1 MLAVI
6 AVTIEK
12 KLQSFLWSGKEKGKK
27 LCNVSWSTITLPKSA
42 DGLRIGSLRDKN
54 KSLLFKWLWRFG
66 LEESSM
72 RKDVI
77 KRICNLK
84 CFRLIPQNTISR
96 VGSTWLRTVNHY
108 VKDNRLQDIVNH
120 QSVVLDGSDKRIKF

>member
-1 MLAVI
+1 
-6 AVTIEK
+6 
-12 KLQSFLWSGKEKGKK
+12 
-27 LCNVSWSTITLPKSA
+27 
-42 DGLRIGSLRDKN
+42 
-54 KSLLFKWLWRFG
+54 

-108 VKDNRLQDIVNH
+108 FKDNRLQDIVNH